1 MTEPSGNPG
10 KLPATSDDI
19 VQRAREALDGITPG
33 PWKIDEHDESAL
45 ASIVSVADDRLGGW
59 VEVARSLGDDAR
71 FIAAAPDLVR
81 DLLALVE
88 IALPTV
94 TAQRDDALAEVERLR
109 TAVEELEADRDTG
122 YRNRMAERDELR
134 AEVETAQKWAAW
146 FAAAY
151 NWRRE
156 CDNALNWGTT
166 CLNCASMLD
175 RSYDD
180 YMRAEEAEQKAKA
193 ASREV
198 EKLHAA
204 VERVRELIDDDHHVW
219 EDSDGDGL
227 WVHVDNVR
235 RALDGEAARG

>member
-1 MTEPSGNPG
+1 MTEPIGNP
-10 KLPATSDDI
+10 
-19 VQRAREALDGITPG
+19 VRE
-33 PWKIDEHDESAL
+33 
-45 ASIVSVADDRLGGW
+45 
-59 VEVARSLGDDAR
+59 
-71 FIAAAPDLVR
+71 
-81 DLLALVE
+81 LL
-88 IALPTV
+88 
-94 TAQRDDALAEVERLR
+94 
-109 TAVEELEADRDTG
+109 
-122 YRNRMAERDELR
+122 

-198 EKLHAA
+198 EKLRAA
-204 VERVRELIDDDHHVW
+204 VERVRERICEHAKCPGGPLCCC
-219 EDSDGDGL
+219 
-227 WVHVDNVR
+227 DNVDLIQAERDELRATVERVR
-235 RALDGEAARG
+235 RLAAEWDRLGTYDLPSAPYAPGFATALRKALDGEADRDDD

>member
-1 MTEPSGNPG
+1 MTDP
-10 KLPATSDDI
+10 DD
-19 VQRAREALDGITPG
+19 V
-33 PWKIDEHDESAL
+33 
-45 ASIVSVADDRLGGW
+45 V
-59 VEVARSLGDDAR
+59 
-71 FIAAAPDLVR
+71 
-81 DLLALVE
+81 
-88 IALPTV
+88 
-94 TAQRDDALAEVERLR
+94 
-109 TAVEELEADRDTG
+109 
-122 YRNRMAERDELR
+122 MAERDELR